1 MEGKRPQSST
11 SSEFAAFLDLHI
23 VPELRK
29 AHEEDPQG
37 ASFEADCLA
46 FAIELGLPP
55 QHRHLVQLPAYI
67 SLDNAPIHKWARQL
81 MCNPRM
87 DQEEIDAYV
96 RAALRKPDALGTAFT
111 AIRGFER
118 FTVRGPGPQPHPP
131 APPCQNSPSVN
142 LKAHLQRAG
151 AASEEELQEMRE
163 AQRTALNAWHANEVK
178 QFEIEHRE
186 WLASSAVHNRV
197 EQLLQRLPAQ
207 DGLTWMQRTLRQLAN
222 ERKEARVLLPQQFMP
237 LVKTTPDIHCP
248 VEHMIGTL
256 KAKVKQKAWEHVM
269 DADLYDAAVWQRWLN
284 EAVAEYG
291 NGVNG
296 RKHISGSF
304 RKQKCIC
311 EILRTPQGEFVVVKF
326 VFGDGGANP
335 TGRKRSEW
343 EVAGT
348 GGGWIPVAK
357 WT

>member
-1 MEGKRPQSST
+1 MGGG
-11 SSEFAAFLDLHI
+11 
-23 VPELRK
+23 V
-29 AHEEDPQG
+29 
-37 ASFEADCLA
+37 AS
-46 FAIELGLPP
+46 
-55 QHRHLVQLPAYI
+55 
-67 SLDNAPIHKWARQL
+67 
-81 MCNPRM
+81 
-87 DQEEIDAYV
+87 
-96 RAALRKPDALGTAFT
+96 
-111 AIRGFER
+111 
-118 FTVRGPGPQPHPP
+118 
-131 APPCQNSPSVN
+131 
-142 LKAHLQRAG
+142 
-151 AASEEELQEMRE
+151 
-163 AQRTALNAWHANEVK
+163 NEVK

-197 EQLLQRLPAQ
+197 EALLQRLPVQ